1 MADEKDVAEAES
13 IAAKFESLIKP
24 ESPIYPAVK
33 WPPKPETL
41 KKKKTTWSYCLNLAV
56 NIASICAV
64 LPFLILA
71 GVAANLNG
79 HRATDGQ
86 WFWVYGSMNAVSC
99 FTLRYILL
107 PNCATIKLHIFA
119 IRC

>member
-1 MADEKDVAEAES
+1 MADEKNIAEAEA
-13 IAAKFESLIKP
+13 IAADGVKP
-24 ESPIYPAVK
+24 ESPIHPIVK

-41 KKKKTTWSYCLNLAV
+41 KKTTWSYRLNLAV
-56 NIASICAV
+56 NVARICAV

-71 GVAANLNG
+71 GAAANLNG

-86 WFWVYGSMNAVSC
+86 WFWVYGGMNAVSC